1 MQSHIKTAARRL
13 KNLIKSDV
21 AKHRGITIP
30 AKHLR
35 FGGNNFIDNESFLHS
50 GEREAMRLQGEFG
63 LRKGSALLEIGCGP
77 GRLPIGIINTI
88 GELRAY
94 RGVDV
99 SDVAIDWCK
108 KNIEK
113 QYPTFQFLRLNIK
126 NDRYNPEGND
136 SIKLPFP
143 DQAFDV
149 IYLYSVFSHMKTPDI
164 RAYLSEF
171 KRLLKS
177 NGNVFLTAF
186 IEENVPEMEENPK
199 DYMQDWKGALHC
211 VRYDKKYFEKL
222 VGEFGFKIDKLKHGV
237 ETDGQSA
244 VILNSVSM

>member
-1 MQSHIKTAARRL
+1 MSLKSAARRL
-13 KNLIKSDV
+13 KKLIRSDV
-21 AKHRGITIP
+21 VKHRGVTIP

-35 FGGNNFIDNESFLHS
+35 LGGSHFLDDESFLHS

-63 LRKGSALLEIGCGP
+63 LRRGSALLEISCGH
-77 GRLPIGIINTI
+77 GRLPIGILNTI

-94 RGVDV
+94 RGVDM
-99 SDVAIDWCK
+99 SNVAVDWCK
-108 KNIEK
+108 KNIEQK
-113 QYPTFQFLRLNIK
+113 YPTFQFFHLNIK
-126 NDRYNPEGND
+126 NDRYNPNGTE

-164 RAYLSEF
+164 RTYLTEF

-177 NGNVFLTAF
+177 TGNIFLTAF
-186 IEENVPEMEENPK
+186 IEENVPEMEENPSNYNQK
-199 DYMQDWKGALHC
+199 WKGPLHC
-211 VRYDKKYFEKL
+211 IRYNKTYFERL
-222 VGEFGFKIDKLKHGV
+222 IGEFGFKIEKFKHGV

-244 VILNSVSM
+244 IILVKSSS